1 MPTTKCGRKRY
12 IMTNREFFN
21 AVINTE
27 NVAEDIKAYAE
38 AAIAKMDATNEAR
51 KNKPSKAAIEN
62 APLLEQIYNE
72 VLTNE
77 AQIASAVAEAIGVSV
92 QKANSLL
99 RTLVAEG
106 KAEVT
111 EVKVPKKGTVKGY
124 TKVVTET
131 AEVEA

>member
-1 MPTTKCGRKRY
+1 
-12 IMTNREFFN
+12 MTNREFFT

-106 KAEVT
+106 KAEV
-111 EVKVPKKGTVKGY
+111 EDIKVPKKGTVKGY
-124 TKVVTET
+124 TKVVVEAT
-131 AEVEA
+131 EVEA

>member
-1 MPTTKCGRKRY
+1 
-12 IMTNREFFN
+12 MTNREFFN

-27 NVAEDIKAYAE
+27 NVAEDVKAYAE

-72 VLTNE
+72 VLTGE

-106 KAEVT
+106 KAEAT
-111 EVKVPKKGTVKGY
+111 DVKVPKKGTVKGY
-124 TKVVTET
+124 TKVVAET
-131 AEVEA
+131 VEVEA

>member
-106 KAEVT
+106 KAEAT
-111 EVKVPKKGTVKGY
+111 DIKVPKKGTVKGY

>member
-1 MPTTKCGRKRY
+1 
-12 IMTNREFFN
+12 MTNREFFT

-72 VLTNE
+72 VLTGE

-111 EVKVPKKGTVKGY
+111 DVKVPKKGTVKGY
-124 TKVVTET
+124 TKAVAEAV
-131 AEVEA
+131 EVEA

>member
-1 MPTTKCGRKRY
+1 
-12 IMTNREFFN
+12 MTNREFFN

-106 KAEVT
+106 KAEAID
-111 EVKVPKKGTVKGY
+111 VKVPKRGVVKGY

>member
-1 MPTTKCGRKRY
+1 
-12 IMTNREFFN
+12 MTNREFFT

-111 EVKVPKKGTVKGY
+111 DVKVPKRGVVKGY
-124 TKVVTET
+124 TKAV
-131 AEVEA
+131 AEAVEA

>member
-1 MPTTKCGRKRY
+1 
-12 IMTNREFFN
+12 MTNREFFT

-106 KAEVT
+106 KANVEDI
-111 EVKVPKKGTVKGY
+111 KVPKKGTVKGY
-124 TKVVTET
+124 TKAVAEA

>member
-1 MPTTKCGRKRY
+1 VLTTKCERKRY
-12 IMTNREFFN
+12 IMTNREFFT

-72 VLTNE
+72 VLTGE

-111 EVKVPKKGTVKGY
+111 DVKVPKKGTVKGY
-124 TKVVTET
+124 TKVAVATE
-131 AEVEA
+131 A

>member
-1 MPTTKCGRKRY
+1 
-12 IMTNREFFN
+12 MTNREFFN

-106 KAEVT
+106 KAEAT
-111 EVKVPKKGTVKGY
+111 DIKVPKKGTVKGY

>member
-1 MPTTKCGRKRY
+1 
-12 IMTNREFFN
+12 MTNREFFT

-27 NVAEDIKAYAE
+27 NVAEDVKAYAE

-62 APLLEQIYNE
+62 APLLEQVYNE

-106 KAEVT
+106 KANVEDI
-111 EVKVPKKGTVKGY
+111 KVPKKGTVKGY
-124 TKVVTET
+124 TKVAVEAT
-131 AEVEA
+131 EVEA

>member
-1 MPTTKCGRKRY
+1 
-12 IMTNREFFN
+12 MTNREFFN

-124 TKVVTET
+124 TKVAVEAT
-131 AEVEA
+131 EVEA

>member
-1 MPTTKCGRKRY
+1 
-12 IMTNREFFN
+12 MTNREFFN

-27 NVAEDIKAYAE
+27 NIAEDVKAYAE

-62 APLLEQIYNE
+62 APLLEQIYNDI
-72 VLTNE
+72 LCGE
-77 AQIASAVAEAIGVSV
+77 AITASGVAEAIGVSV

-106 KAEVT
+106 KAEA
-111 EVKVPKKGTVKGY
+111 EDIKVPKKGTVKGY
-124 TKVVTET
+124 TKVVAET

>member
-1 MPTTKCGRKRY
+1 
-12 IMTNREFFN
+12 MTNREFFN

-27 NVAEDIKAYAE
+27 NVAEDVKAYAE

-72 VLTNE
+72 VLTGE

-106 KAEVT
+106 KAEAT
-111 EVKVPKKGTVKGY
+111 DVKVPKKGTVKGY
-124 TKVVTET
+124 TKVAVEAT
-131 AEVEA
+131 EVEA

>member
-1 MPTTKCGRKRY
+1 
-12 IMTNREFFN
+12 MTNREFFT

-106 KAEVT
+106 KANVEDI
-111 EVKVPKKGTVKGY
+111 KVPKKGTVKGY
-124 TKVVTET
+124 TKAVVE
-131 AEVEA
+131 AVEVEA

>member
-1 MPTTKCGRKRY
+1 
-12 IMTNREFFN
+12 MTNREFFN

-27 NVAEDIKAYAE
+27 NVAEDVKAYAE

-72 VLTNE
+72 VLTGE

-99 RTLVAEG
+99 RTLAAEG
-106 KAEVT
+106 KAEAT
-111 EVKVPKKGTVKGY
+111 DVKVPKKGTVKGY
-124 TKVVTET
+124 TKVVAET
-131 AEVEA
+131 VEVEA